1 MMHEVM
7 DRTFKRFIGKHMLL
21 IGFLAVLVPLGIL
34 LGMQYKW
41 LTSLA
46 ETSAIAEKTWLN
58 NYLEAVSSEVE
69 YFYRKQAER
78 GLNIPQVYITSN
90 RPEKVGHYFKKK
102 SIEGVKYLFVAK
114 FPQGKDKDWG
124 KLITYDAI
132 RNKLARPNDA
142 ETTRAISVA
151 LAPWKTLAYRGD
163 AVQSHA
169 ISVDERDPEN
179 RIILNPISDDGCR
192 IVAVAG
198 MVIDNDYFKNE
209 VLQVAIKK
217 SLPHFFDERSQENLI
232 ITVRDGKGKLV
243 WGSEKH
249 LEDGSQEQARIPF
262 IFSDWEL
269 ALGSRDTTPEEWAE
283 SNFLLNISM
292 SILLAVV
299 LLGGIVLA
307 LRTASRE
314 IHFSQMKSDFVS
326 NVSHELRTPLA
337 SIRVFGEFLRLG
349 RVRQPEKI
357 REYGEYIETESSRL
371 TQLINNILDFSKIE
385 SGAKTYNF
393 EPTDV
398 AEVVC
403 DTLRTL
409 EVSLRHKG
417 FSIRQE
423 QQDSPL
429 PVLNLDADSVAQALA
444 NLIDNAV
451 KYSDGATEIDV
462 TLSRRGDSV
471 IIAVT
476 DGGIGISRDAQK
488 KIFDRFHRVGTGLVH
503 DVKGSGLGLSIVDH
517 IVKAHGGKVT
527 VESEPGRGST
537 FKIHLP
543 AEPSL
548 PRAEPLAVS
557 SPADSVRQVGSG

>member
-1 MMHEVM
+1 ME
-7 DRTFKRFIGKHMLL
+7 RTIKRFIGRHMLL

-46 ETSAIAEKTWLN
+46 KTSAIAEKAWLN

-78 GLNIPQVYITSN
+78 ALNIPPAFITSN
-90 RPEKVGHYFKKK
+90 RPEKVGHYLKKK
-102 SIEGVKYLFVAK
+102 GVKGAKYLFIAR
-114 FPQGKDKDWG
+114 FPHSKGKDWG
-124 KLITYDAI
+124 KLIAYDPI
-132 RNKLARPNDA
+132 HDKLAPPSDP
-142 ETTRAISVA
+142 ETHRAISVA
-151 LAPWKTLAYRGD
+151 LAPWKTLAYRSD
-163 AVQSHA
+163 TVESHA
-169 ISVDERDPEN
+169 ISVDERDPQN
-179 RIILNPISDDGCR
+179 RIILNPISDDGYR
-192 IVAVAG
+192 ILAVAG
-198 MVIDNDYFKNE
+198 LVIDNDYFKNE

-217 SLPHFFDERSQENLI
+217 SLPHFFDERSRENLI
-232 ITVRDGKGKLV
+232 ITVRDGKGRLV
-243 WGSEKH
+243 WGSEQR
-249 LEDGSQEQARIPF
+249 LDGGSQEQVRIPF

-269 ALGSRDTTPEEWAE
+269 AMGSRDTTPEEWAK

-292 SILLAVV
+292 SVLLAVV

-314 IHFSQMKSDFVS
+314 IHLSQMKSDFVS

-385 SGAKTYNF
+385 SGAKTYKF
-393 EPTDV
+393 EPTDIR
-398 AEVVC
+398 EVVC

-417 FSIRQE
+417 FSIRFE
-423 QQDSPL
+423 QPDTPL
-429 PVLNLDADSVAQALA
+429 PVLKLDADAMAQALA
-444 NLIDNAV
+444 NLVDNAV
-451 KYSDGATEIDV
+451 KYSNGATEIDV
-462 TLSRRGDSV
+462 KLSRRSHSV
-471 IIAVT
+471 IISVADRGV
-476 DGGIGISRDAQK
+476 GISRDEQK

-503 DVKGSGLGLSIVDH
+503 DVKGSGLGLSIVTH

-527 VESEPGRGST
+527 VESEPGRGSS

-543 AEPSL
+543 AQPSAL
-548 PRAEPLAVS
+548 QREAQLDPRSEGSA
-557 SPADSVRQVGSG
+557 RQVGGG